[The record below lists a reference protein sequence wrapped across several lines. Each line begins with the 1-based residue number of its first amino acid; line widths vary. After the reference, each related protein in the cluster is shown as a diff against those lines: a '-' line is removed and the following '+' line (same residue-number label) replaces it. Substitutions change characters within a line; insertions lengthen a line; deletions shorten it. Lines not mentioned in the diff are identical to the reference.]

1 VRLPRGGRPALCI
14 GSMLV
19 DGSGEER
26 LGGGGRVWER
36 GGGRGGECWESRVWG
51 GGGAGVGVGGG
62 LVGGGGGEGWGGGG
76 KCVRESRRVR
86 CSVLRLAH
94 AERGRRGEAETLHCA
109 LCARMSEP
117 PAAAVEVEAGHLVF
131 IIYIFESIC
140 Q

>member
-1 VRLPRGGRPALCI
+1 V
-14 GSMLV
+14 S
-19 DGSGEER
+19 
-26 LGGGGRVWER
+26 
-36 GGGRGGECWESRVWG
+36 EC
-51 GGGAGVGVGGG
+51 AFLAVGGQHCV
-62 LVGGGGGEGWGGGG
+62 LVVCWWMGVERKGWGGGG

>member
-1 VRLPRGGRPALCI
+1 VGGWAF
-14 GSMLV
+14 
-19 DGSGEER
+19 
-26 LGGGGRVWER
+26 LGGGGQLCVLGVFWGR
-36 GGGRGGECWESRVWG
+36 GGGGK
-51 GGGAGVGVGGG
+51 
-62 LVGGGGGEGWGGGG
+62 GWGGGG

>member
-1 VRLPRGGRPALCI
+1 
-14 GSMLV
+14 
-19 DGSGEER
+19 
-26 LGGGGRVWER
+26 LGGGG
-36 GGGRGGECWESRVWG
+36 G
-51 GGGAGVGVGGG
+51 GGGGEGGGGGGGWPAGGGQEGG
-62 LVGGGGGEGWGGGG
+62 LVVCGGGGGGGEGWGGGG